1 MLNIIINNRKMRI
14 EIGRGRQREREGV
27 RKELC
32 VTRVQLLGFLAFQV
46 AVCVQSV
53 CVCVQS
59 ACMKDDFKVTVCV
72 YVCVCDGVFCIIEC
86 DIYMPAQR
94 PHAHFSH
101 NRHTYID

>member
-1 MLNIIINNRKMRI
+1 MRN
-14 EIGRGRQREREGV
+14 
-27 RKELC
+27 ELC

-46 AVCVQSV
+46 AVCVLV

-59 ACMKDDFKVTVCV
+59 ACMKDDFKVT
-72 YVCVCDGVFCIIEC
+72 VCDGVFCIIEC